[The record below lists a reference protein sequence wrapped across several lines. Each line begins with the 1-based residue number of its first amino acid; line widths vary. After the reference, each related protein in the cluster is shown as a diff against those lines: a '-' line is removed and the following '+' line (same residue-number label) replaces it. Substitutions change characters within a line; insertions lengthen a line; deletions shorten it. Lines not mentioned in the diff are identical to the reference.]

1 MKARGSRQ
9 RSWTLG
15 KKAGPRSS
23 SWSWPWPSRPPASRK
38 SAVPGVF
45 VARDA
50 TWHERAAAAEIR
62 RYLYLTTGELP
73 ALREARS
80 FSRVPAGAV
89 AVLEK
94 SGPFARGWGDAA
106 AAAKLAA
113 LGPEDY
119 WLKTVPAGSGRA
131 VLVAGGSGPAVLY
144 GAYQLA
150 EKLGVRFSLE
160 GDVVPD
166 GKIAPPAFDLDETGQ
181 PLFAVRGIQPFHDFP
196 EGPDWWT
203 LENYKAVLSQLPK
216 LRMNFFGLHTYP
228 ENPSKEKGATPNA
241 EPTVWIGRGEDF
253 GPDGK
258 ITAAY
263 PASYQNTARGN
274 WGYESKRTGDF
285 HFGASLLFER
295 DDFGNDVMDGL
306 SPDPAGPA
314 AENEVFDRAAAVF
327 KDAFTLA
334 RRLGVKTCVGT
345 ETPLT
350 VPAPVRERLIASGR
364 DPKDPAVV
372 KDLYKAMFGRIA
384 AAYPVD
390 YYWFWTWEG
399 WTWDDATPEAIEAV
413 TTDLAM
419 GVQAWREAA
428 PPFKLATCGWVLGPP
443 SNRTLFDQVLPKDVA
458 MSTINR
464 EVGKAPVDPGF
475 ARIEGRSLWAIPWM
489 EDDPALT
496 SPQLWAGRMR
506 RDAADALRYG
516 CDGLLGIHWR
526 TRVLSANVLALA
538 RAAWDQGWNT
548 LPKTVADDVGPITG
562 EPVSFEGQKIAGAG
576 ARAAVYEDVR
586 DRVFGYHIPVPNGT
600 YAVTLQ
606 FVEGSIDRAR
616 GRVFDVSVQGRKVL
630 EDFDIFARAGKFR
643 AVDHRVENVV
653 VSDGRLV
660 IDLADR
666 IHYPVARRH
675 RRRRRGLRQEDQL
688 RRPGRPRLR
697 GGRPGDGAPPPRARP
712 LRGLV
717 PGPVRPGGRR
727 RGRGGLRP
735 HRRPPPRPRHLDR
748 RAGQHPA
755 RSPRLGRGR
764 EVLRVRR
771 RAGRARGPGRRS
783 GEQGALRLLARE
795 LPLHARGRPV
805 QLPLG
810 RLQQGRRIGQG
821 GQGRRGPA
829 GRPDERRRCP

>member
-1 MKARGSRQ
+1 MDLRKEIRTPLVLLVVA
-9 RSWTLG
+9 L
-15 KKAGPRSS
+15 ALA
-23 SWSWPWPSRPPASRK
+23 PACARK

-50 TWHERAAAAEIR
+50 TWHERAAAAEVR

-80 FSRVPAGAV
+80 LSRIPAGAV
-89 AVLEK
+89 AILEK
-94 SGPFARGWGDAA
+94 SGPFARGWSDAA

-119 WLKTVPAGSGRA
+119 WLKSVPAGSGRA

-166 GKIAPPAFDLDETGQ
+166 GKIAPPAFDLDETGR

-241 EPTVWIGRGEDF
+241 EPTVWIGRAEDF

-258 ITAAY
+258 TTAAY

-350 VPAPVRERLIASGR
+350 VPAPVRQRLIASGR

-399 WTWDDATPEAIEAV
+399 WTWDDA
-413 TTDLAM
+413 
-419 GVQAWREAA
+419 
-428 PPFKLATCGWVLGPP
+428 
-443 SNRTLFDQVLPKDVA
+443 
-458 MSTINR
+458 
-464 EVGKAPVDPGF
+464 
-475 ARIEGRSLWAIPWM
+475 
-489 EDDPALT
+489 PA
-496 SPQLWAGRMR
+496 GG
-506 RDAADALRYG
+506 D
-516 CDGLLGIHWR
+516 
-526 TRVLSANVLALA
+526 
-538 RAAWDQGWNT
+538 
-548 LPKTVADDVGPITG
+548 
-562 EPVSFEGQKIAGAG
+562 
-576 ARAAVYEDVR
+576 
-586 DRVFGYHIPVPNGT
+586 
-600 YAVTLQ
+600 
-606 FVEGSIDRAR
+606 R
-616 GRVFDVSVQGRKVL
+616 GR
-630 EDFDIFARAGKFR
+630 
-643 AVDHRVENVV
+643 DH
-653 VSDGRLV
+653 G
-660 IDLADR
+660 
-666 IHYPVARRH
+666 PRH
-675 RRRRRGLRQEDQL
+675 GRRGLEGNRPAVQAGHL
-688 RRPGRPRLR
+688 RLGPRSALEPHAFRPGPAQGRGHEHDQPRGR
-697 GGRPGDGAPPPRARP
+697 QGAGRP
-712 LRGLV
+712 
-717 PGPVRPGGRR
+717 
-727 RGRGGLRP
+727 GLRP
-735 HRRPPPRPRHLDR
+735 HRRPVSLGHPLDGGRPRVDLAPALGRPDAPRRRRRPALRLRWAPRHPLADAR
-748 RAGQHPA
+748 PLGQRPRAGPGGLGPRLEHLA
-755 RSPRLGRGR
+755 EDRLGRR
-764 EVLRVRR
+764 RPHHRRTCELR
-771 RAGRARGPGRRS
+771 RAEDRGARARARPSTRTSGTASSAITSRS
-783 GEQGALRLLARE
+783 RTE
-795 LPLHARGRPV
+795 LTT
-805 QLPLG
+805 
-810 RLQQGRRIGQG
+810 
-821 GQGRRGPA
+821 
-829 GRPDERRRCP
+829 